1 MYASRLLVDADI
13 HRLRILRKK
22 IRMERRTIMRT
33 REYFKTR
40 DAAWHFLNL
49 LPKSRYEIT
58 DYGIDASHDKEPY
71 YVEYIDR
78 PKYTR

>member
-1 MYASRLLVDADI
+1 
-13 HRLRILRKK
+13 
-22 IRMERRTIMRT
+22 MRT